1 MRGTKVVLGTAM
13 ALTLLSGCAS
23 RYADT
28 PQPTRF
34 ETSKQSKLQAAQ
46 HWQVIANNFAAQLTS
61 DLRGKGVT
69 QALHIPASKDDYA
82 FVEGFRELLTTALL
96 AQGWDIRTT
105 PRNALTV
112 DIRYS
117 IYKFQPE
124 RLKNVYYHG
133 EATALVAGLWAVS
146 GIVDGGMSAGAK
158 ALSVAV
164 LADAAGWIVQ
174 DAPGGPEKA
183 QYASG
188 PVPQSEILVTAS
200 VTEGDRIVARRS
212 NIYFAADEDKALYW
226 HKPGQGTELRVKGE

>member
-1 MRGTKVVLGTAM
+1 MKRTTTVLGATV
-13 ALTLLSGCAS
+13 ALALISGCAS
-23 RYADT
+23 RYADV

-34 ETSKQSKLQAAQ
+34 ESSKQKKLQAAQ
-46 HWQVIANNFAAQLTS
+46 HWQVIADNFAAQLTS
-61 DLRGKGVT
+61 DLRQKGVN
-69 QALHIPASKDDYA
+69 QPLYIPPSKDDYA

-96 AQGWDIRTT
+96 AQGWDIRTSA
-105 PRNALTV
+105 RNALPV

-164 LADAAGWIVQ
+164 LADTAGWIMQ

-200 VTEGDRIVARRS
+200 VADGDRLIARRS
-212 NIYFAADEDKALYW
+212 NIYFTADEDKALYW
-226 HKPGQGTELRVKGE
+226 QKPGQGTELRVKGD

>member
-1 MRGTKVVLGTAM
+1 MRGTKVILGTAM

-23 RYADT
+23 RYADV

-34 ETSKQSKLQAAQ
+34 ESSKQKKLQAAQ
-46 HWQVIANNFAAQLTS
+46 HWQVIADNFAAQLTS

-69 QALHIPASKDDYA
+69 QALYIPAGKDDYA

-96 AQGWDIRTT
+96 AQGWDIRTS
-105 PRNALTV
+105 PKNALSV

-124 RLKNVYYHG
+124 RLKNVYFRG
-133 EATALVAGLWAVS
+133 EVTALVAGLWAVS
-146 GIVDGGMSAGAK
+146 GIVDGGMSAGGK
-158 ALSVAV
+158 ALSVAL
-164 LADAAGWIVQ
+164 LAETADWIVQ

-183 QYASG
+183 QYAGG

-200 VTEGDRIVARRS
+200 ITDGDKIIARRS

-226 HKPGQGTELRVKGE
+226 KRPGQGTELRVKGD

>member
-1 MRGTKVVLGTAM
+1 M
-13 ALTLLSGCAS
+13 ALTLLAGCAS
-23 RYADT
+23 RYADA

-34 ETSKQSKLQAAQ
+34 ETSKQKKLQAAQ
-46 HWQVIANNFAAQLTS
+46 HWQIIADNFAAQLTS

-69 QALHIPASKDDYA
+69 QALHIPAGKDDYA

-96 AQGWDIRTT
+96 AQGWDIRTS

-117 IYKFQPE
+117 IYKFQPD
-124 RLKNVYYHG
+124 RLKNVYFHG

-174 DAPGGPEKA
+174 DAPDGPEKA
-183 QYASG
+183 QYAGG

-200 VTEGDRIVARRS
+200 VTDGDRIVARRS

>member
-1 MRGTKVVLGTAM
+1 MRGIPVILGTAM
-13 ALTLLSGCAS
+13 AVALLSGCAA

-34 ETSKQSKLQAAQ
+34 ETSKQKKLQAAQ
-46 HWQVIANNFAAQLTS
+46 HWQIIANDFAAQLTG
-61 DLRGKGVT
+61 DLRAKGVT
-69 QALHIPASKDDYA
+69 QPLHIPARQDEFA

-96 AQGWDIRTT
+96 AQGWDIRTS
-105 PRNALTV
+105 PKNALSV

-146 GIVDGGMSAGAK
+146 GIVDSGMSAGAK

-174 DAPGGPEKA
+174 NAPDGPEMA
-183 QYASG
+183 QYARG

-200 VTEGDRIVARRS
+200 VSEGERLLARRS

-226 HKPGQGTELRVKGE
+226 QRPGQGTELRVKGE